1 MSSVYYLVALVVLAF
16 AWVYRAPVGRAASF
30 LVSSLNAFA
39 KEYNDA
45 YADGDESSDES
56 AQIKE
61 D

>member
-1 MSSVYYLVALVVLAF
+1 MSSVYYLVTLVVLAF
-16 AWVYRAPVGRAASF
+16 AWVYRAPVGKAASF

-45 YADGDESSDES
+45 YADVDETTDGS
-56 AQIKE
+56 AQMKE